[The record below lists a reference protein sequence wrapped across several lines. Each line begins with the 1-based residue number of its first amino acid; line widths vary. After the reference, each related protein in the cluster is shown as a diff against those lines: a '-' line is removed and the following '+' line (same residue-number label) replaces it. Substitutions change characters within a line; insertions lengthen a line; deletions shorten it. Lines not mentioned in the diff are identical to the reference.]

1 MRSLEERFMDFID
14 SGISNKSF
22 FIVFKNKI
30 IFKVRKLGLFVKN
43 IFLLVLAIKSFS
55 FFGENVKLNL
65 F

>member
-22 FIVFKNKI
+22 FFVFKNKI

-43 IFLLVLAIKSFS
+43 IFLLVLAIKFFS

>member
-22 FIVFKNKI
+22 FFVFKNKI

>member
-22 FIVFKNKI
+22 FFVFKNKI

-43 IFLLVLAIKSFS
+43 IFLLVLVIKLFS

>member
-43 IFLLVLAIKSFS
+43 IFLLVLVIKSFS

>member
-22 FIVFKNKI
+22 FFVFKNKI

-43 IFLLVLAIKSFS
+43 IFLLVLVIKSFS